1 MPNILPDSL
10 VWEHLGEQSIENQQ
24 LQSSHAQAIT
34 GNKNGSFFYE
44 NKNGSLIHH
53 SMSWL
58 QKIK

>member
-34 GNKNGSFFYE
+34 GSKM
-44 NKNGSLIHH
+44 GSLIHH
-53 SMSWL
+53 LVANNQEIS
-58 QKIK
+58 